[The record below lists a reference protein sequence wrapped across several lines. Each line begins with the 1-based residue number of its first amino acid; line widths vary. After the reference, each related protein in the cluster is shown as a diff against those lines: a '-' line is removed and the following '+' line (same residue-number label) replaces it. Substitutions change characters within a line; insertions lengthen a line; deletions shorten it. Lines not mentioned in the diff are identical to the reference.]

1 VRDDDGSKH
10 DYFTMSDLFNVLQSA
25 DTLEHATTIQ
35 DMIKEIWKECSNKEL
50 RNSLDY
56 GISYLVEGNNEK
68 ALAEFTKITQADS
81 NYMEAWNKKAT
92 AQYMSGHM
100 QESLCS
106 AQMALKLEPRNFQA
120 LAGIG
125 LVEMDSS
132 SLHKAVDAFK
142 LCLDLHPWSMVSARL
157 AVCLKKLERQ
167 EHR

>member
-1 VRDDDGSKH
+1 MREDDSSKH

-25 DTLEHATTIQ
+25 DTLEHATAIQ

-50 RNSLDY
+50 RNSLDT

-81 NYMEAWNKKAT
+81 SYMEAWNKKAT
-92 AQYMSGHM
+92 AHYMSGHM
-100 QESLCS
+100 NESRSS
-106 AQMALKLEPRNFQA
+106 AQMALELEPRNFQA

-132 SLHKAVDAFK
+132 SLHRAVEAFK
-142 LCLDLHPWSMVSARL
+142 QCLNLHPWSMVSARL
-157 AVCLKKLERQ
+157 AVCLKKIQHQ
-167 EHR
+167 EK